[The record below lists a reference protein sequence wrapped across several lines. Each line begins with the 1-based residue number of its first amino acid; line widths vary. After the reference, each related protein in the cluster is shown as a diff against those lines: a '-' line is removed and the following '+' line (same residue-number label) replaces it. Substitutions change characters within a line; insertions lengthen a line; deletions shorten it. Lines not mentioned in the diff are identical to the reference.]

1 MGRLNRDAVIAIV
14 LLMACGILFWSTF
27 SIRVPDYGQ
36 LKPSTWPR
44 VVLAAL
50 SFLSVLYL
58 LQSMRRGAGD
68 GTAETGDK
76 PDDEPGPAPGLMGWL
91 AYWRNP
97 IWCFGLFFVYLATL
111 PILGSLIG
119 GLAFVF
125 TLMGVMGGWAPRNM
139 ALHAL
144 LALITV
150 GGMWS
155 IFTFGLG
162 VLLPPGEIFS
172 VY

>member
-1 MGRLNRDAVIAIV
+1 MGRLNRDTIIAIV
-14 LLMACGILFWSTF
+14 LLMACGVLFWATF
-27 SIRVPDYGQ
+27 DIREPDYGQ

-50 SFLSVLYL
+50 SVLCVLYL
-58 LQSMRRGAGD
+58 VQSLRQG
-68 GTAETGDK
+68 
-76 PDDEPGPAPGLMGWL
+76 PDPERPADEARPEPGVLGWIVF
-91 AYWRNP
+91 WRNP
-97 IWCFGLFFVYLATL
+97 IWCFALFLAYLVTL
-111 PILGSLIG
+111 PYLGSLIG

-125 TLMGVMGGWAPRNM
+125 TLMSVLGGWAPRNL

-144 LALITV
+144 LAVVTV
-150 GGMWS
+150 GGMWC